1 MVKRQRPFYTQ
12 TSLVKGDES
21 FLFTQIGANDPL
33 FNLRNE
39 NGYIR
44 RVEGKK
50 QHKFISVLEPHGEY
64 NPSKEYTL
72 EAVSRV
78 SSLKYD
84 AQEPLDLIEVK
95 VKNNTYLVAINK
107 ADKAA
112 KHTFTYQNKAFTL
125 NGRLGVYAMKNNQ
138 E

>member
-1 MVKRQRPFYTQ
+1 M
-12 TSLVKGDES
+12 SLTVN
-21 FLFTQIGANDPL
+21 T
-33 FNLRNE
+33 
-39 NGYIR
+39 
-44 RVEGKK
+44 
-50 QHKFISVLEPHGEY
+50 
-64 NPSKEYTL
+64 SKEYTL

-78 SSLKYD
+78 SSLKYG
-84 AQEPLDLIEVK
+84 AQEHLDLIEVK